1 MQIPTNQILIKV
13 NLINKNHKTFSQ
25 ATHTFEFSK
34 QNFWKQ
40 CSSYQGLQS

>member
-25 ATHTFEFSK
+25 ATHTLEFSK
-34 QNFWKQ
+34 QNFLKTMQ
-40 CSSYQGLQS
+40 